1 MKRILLT
8 GATGFIGR
16 QCIPLLLSQGYEVH
30 AVSSRRAARDD
41 PPVLWHQA
49 DLLDPPQASRL
60 VSEVRP
66 SHLLHLAWYTVPG
79 HYWTS
84 GENLRWVQASL
95 GLLQAFGENGGQ
107 RVVMA
112 GTCAE
117 YDWQHGICS
126 ESVTPLSP
134 TTLYGTCKHSLQL
147 MLTAFS
153 RETTLSAAWG
163 RIFFVF
169 GPHEAPDRL
178 VAYVIQSLLQK
189 TPARCSHG
197 DQVRDF
203 LYVQDVA
210 NAFVSLVESAVSGPV
225 NIASGRPTVLRDV
238 IGKIGELLHRPDLIQ
253 LGTLPARE
261 DEPALLVADVGR
273 LTKEVGW
280 APQYD
285 LTSGLERTIE
295 WWKGQMA
302 QNNMNRM
309 NECPH

>member
-16 QCIPLLLSQGYEVH
+16 QCMPLLFSRGYEVH
-30 AVSSRRAARDD
+30 AVSSRPTARDD
-41 PPVLWHQA
+41 TPVLWHQA
-49 DLLDPPQASRL
+49 DLLDPLQTSR
-60 VSEVRP
+60 VISEVRP
-66 SHLLHLAWYTVPG
+66 SHLLHLAWYTVPR

-84 GENLRWVQASL
+84 AENLRWVQSSL
-95 GLLQAFGENGGQ
+95 GLLQAFSQHGGR

-134 TTLYGTCKHSLQL
+134 TTLYGTCKQSLQL

-153 RETTLSAAWG
+153 KETRLSAAWG
-163 RIFFVF
+163 RIFFLF

-178 VAYVIQSLLQK
+178 VAHVIQSLLQK
-189 TPARCSHG
+189 KPARCTRG
-197 DQVRDF
+197 DHARDF

-210 NAFVSLVESAVSGPV
+210 DAFVSLLESAVSGPV
-225 NIASGRPTVLRDV
+225 NIASGRPTALRDV

-253 LGTLPARE
+253 LGALPTRE
-261 DEPALLVADVGR
+261 EDPPLLVADVGR

-295 WWKGQMA
+295 WWKDRMA
-302 QNNMNRM
+302 AGKH
-309 NECPH
+309 EPHE